1 MLTMAT
7 PTLEKQMV
15 TPNSPAQQ
23 PLQSMATPSSAMSTN
38 SDPGISGSAL
48 TVRLIMQGKEVGSI
62 IGKKG
67 EIVKRF
73 RDESG
78 AKINISDG
86 SCPERIVTVTGAT
99 DAIYKAFTLICNKFE
114 EDLANLVSPN
124 TVPRPPITFRLI
136 VPASQCGSLIG
147 KGGSKIKE
155 IREVTGASIQ
165 VASEMLPNSTERAVT
180 ISGNSEAITQ
190 CVYHICLVMSESPP
204 KGITVPYRPLKPVT
218 VGNLGTQGGQPN
230 GGAMP
235 GSPAAVAAAAAAA
248 FLPSGATT
256 NGGGNHNANSLN
268 HAALVP
274 VSQVCTHLFS
284 LSLFQSPPKGA
295 TVPCQPSSSSSSSGP
310 PSPLPT
316 HSSYLTPADSQE
328 HLPPSP
334 PLTQSPHPPY
344 MILTDT
350 SSEQASSFKSCLAF
364 GSDDSMSISSTGG
377 SYPGNGVGIGG
388 ANAGTTYTYHK
399 HNIPKVTGTNS
410 SAYHA
415 ILTNNNNN
423 VKSNM
428 HSSQSGCG
436 LGYGSQPMAQML
448 KSQQM
453 EKFQYFHPQS
463 QCHGANPQ
471 TLPPSS
477 LFSSPVQ
484 SLQDSPM
491 VYIPSDPYLIWGN
504 GMVSPTCSQTQYP
517 PMASASTSLPP
528 SSCSSGFLGS
538 NPSLVDQGG
547 NMLCYMK
554 GMTGKLGP
562 IPLAGLSNLNGLAAA
577 AAGFGN
583 SGALN
588 PAALAAL
595 AASGHNRPQSSQQT
609 HEMTVPNE
617 LIGCIIGKGGSK
629 IAEIRQLSGAMI
641 RISNCEEREP
651 GSNTDRTITMS
662 GNAESVALAQY
673 LINMRISMET
683 AAMGGMAGFQ
693 YITPNHIIKTPL
705 H

>member
-190 CVYHICLVMSESPP
+190 CVYHICLVMSE
-204 KGITVPYRPLKPVT
+204 
-218 VGNLGTQGGQPN
+218 
-230 GGAMP
+230 
-235 GSPAAVAAAAAAA
+235 
-248 FLPSGATT
+248 
-256 NGGGNHNANSLN
+256 
-268 HAALVP
+268 
-274 VSQVCTHLFS
+274 
-284 LSLFQSPPKGA
+284 SPPKGA

-554 GMTGKLGP
+554 GMVPISYHQTTGMLQPTPNQTSMMPQSPNLYLPSSPPDRPLGTGTAFSATAPAAVYIPGQQATNGLVSGTMSAPVHGVPVDTGKLGP